1 VSLRV
6 AASVSARDLN
16 LLELADS
23 VAGLLK
29 VWNVRPSRLSLAI
42 RDAHLLALR
51 PAATEVLRG
60 LRAVG
65 LRLSLDDPGLGLAA
79 LARLDARG
87 FEELRLPA
95 SLARESATST
105 RTESVVRAL
114 CTFAHDLGME
124 VLADGVDDAGAA
136 ERLKSLG
143 CDVIQ
148 GDHVGPMQDATTFI
162 GANQA

>member
-1 VSLRV
+1 MRGC
-6 AASVSARDLN
+6 
-16 LLELADS
+16 
-23 VAGLLK
+23 GLG
-29 VWNVRPSRLSLAI
+29 AI
-42 RDAHLLALR
+42 
-51 PAATEVLRG
+51 
-60 LRAVG
+60 G

-95 SLARESATST
+95 SLVRESGTSP
-105 RTESVVRAL
+105 RSESVVRAL

-124 VLADGVDDAGAA
+124 VLADGVDDAEAA
-136 ERLKSLG
+136 ARLQSLG

-148 GDHVGPMQDATTFI
+148 GDHVGPLQDAATFI